1 MWRRDWIDIALVVTW
16 VGVWSALVYLVPMG
30 GI

>member
-1 MWRRDWIDIALVVTW
+1 MWSKDWLDTLVVVAW
-16 VGVWSALVYLVPMG
+16 VGVWSALVYILPFA

>member
-1 MWRRDWIDIALVVTW
+1 MWSKDWLDTLVVVAW
-16 VGVWSALVYLVPMG
+16 VGVWSALVYILSFA